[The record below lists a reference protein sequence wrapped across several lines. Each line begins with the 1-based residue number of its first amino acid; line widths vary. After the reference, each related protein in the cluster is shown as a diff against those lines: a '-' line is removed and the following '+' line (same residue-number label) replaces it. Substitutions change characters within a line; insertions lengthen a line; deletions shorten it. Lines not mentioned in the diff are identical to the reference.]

1 MPRIRAVFV
10 ALAFVCASSAACA
23 GDFMPRATAGYAA
36 VGDDPGPRSAS
47 VDVGSAAPMSEAE
60 SPGPVR
66 ASAPS
71 RSGHVGVDGNAT
83 ADNHTAAT
91 AANDGEDKATS
102 AAPANPHKSRA
113 LRWQSLLPGVMK

>member
-23 GDFMPRATAGYAA
+23 GDFMPRATNGFAA

-47 VDVGSAAPMSEAE
+47 VDVGSAAPMSESE
-60 SPGPVR
+60 SPGPAR
-66 ASAPS
+66 ATTPS
-71 RSGHVGVDGNAT
+71 RSGHVGVDGNSS
-83 ADNHTAAT
+83 ADNHAITTPAS
-91 AANDGEDKATS
+91 DGEDKATS
-102 AAPANPHKSRA
+102 AAPAPHKSRA